1 MRRGE
6 AIFGSVVGSRG
17 LASIQSPLS
26 SNLRL
31 VVTDHPRPPPH
42 PNPTPQASAFLSVKL
57 SSYYSCCREP
67 GRVERAQTCRL
78 SEQGNAWHP
87 SPDVEQV
94 KRKGI
99 WVGGGGG
106 LQLRKASCRG
116 WLKVSLKE
124 YISLGWKM

>member
-87 SPDVEQV
+87 SPDVGTSEAE
-94 KRKGI
+94 RHL
-99 WVGGGGG
+99 GG
-106 LQLRKASCRG
+106 RG
-116 WLKVSLKE
+116 RGVAVEEGFL
-124 YISLGWKM
+124 